1 MVYTISTTNGPYIRH
16 NFESFKA
23 HKGTNKAT
31 IQGLENNF
39 MNISKIFLKILSKF
53 YSLNVL
59 GIDQIGSMLRPY
71 SLVSWLWSLCG
82 FISLDIKAYPQIT
95 IDIYRY
101 IYGVICENEGFIS

>member
-23 HKGTNKAT
+23 HKGTIKAT

-39 MNISKIFLKILSKF
+39 MNISKMFILFYSKF

-59 GIDQIGSMLRPY
+59 GIDQIGSMLRPC
-71 SLVSWLWSLCG
+71 SLVKLVMVPIWVYIVRYQS
-82 FISLDIKAYPQIT
+82 ISTDN
-95 IDIYRY
+95 DRY
-101 IYGVICENEGFIS
+101 L